1 MEELSANA
9 QTIMERASEIT
20 VRVER
25 MVPDLLKDKEN
36 AIAGQTNLLALNAS
50 IEAARAGEAGK
61 GFAVVAEEI
70 KQLSNTTGSEIDKVN
85 ELVTKVMESVRK
97 ISDASQK
104 IITFLDE
111 VVLKD
116 YDKLENLA
124 ESYKEDAAYY
134 VKVSDVLG
142 THTEELSASIANINQ
157 IINTI
162 DESQKELDGAVQS
175 VNENLQLITNAS
187 ENVSE
192 ETKDVMRSIISLQST
207 VEQFHI

>member
-50 IEAARAGEAGK
+50 IEAARAGEAGN

-157 IINTI
+157 VINTI
-162 DESQKELDGAVQS
+162 DEPQKELDGAVQS
-175 VNENLQLITNAS
+175 VNENLQLITTAS

>member
-1 MEELSANA
+1 MSANA